1 MDADVRYSLAGNNG
15 AESSLHTKKTKTTT
29 SSAMMMTRKES
40 FISLKHL
47 DDFYLIYLFIF
58 LMKDN
63 VPLKM
68 FKGAAALSPIQ
79 TKPLCWT
86 ISVRSTKNYL
96 YYHNG
101 T

>member
-1 MDADVRYSLAGNNG
+1 
-15 AESSLHTKKTKTTT
+15 
-29 SSAMMMTRKES
+29 MMMTRKES

-79 TKPLCWT
+79 TKPLYWT
-86 ISVRSTKNYL
+86 
-96 YYHNG
+96 
-101 T
+101 

>member
-58 LMKDN
+58 LKDN